1 MMIQFNL
8 IARIAD
14 DKNHFA
20 DFIHAVC
27 EAKNMLNI
35 DVYFTFVG
43 AVQNE
48 GLYKSLMRMAELLKV
63 DHLIHFTRESIK
75 YNDLPGHLKKGY
87 FINYCVGNSIGYSS
101 IESIKQG
108 FKTVF
113 YNVDDRWIHL
123 MMPGVISF
131 CKDQLDLLRIIKEI
145 DADKAMIDRQIEQ
158 ENKALLPHF
167 SLTKQEAELLIGTM
181 VK

>member
-1 MMIQFNL
+1 MIQFNL

-20 DFIHAVC
+20 DFIHVVR
-27 EAKNMLNI
+27 EAKNVWNI
-35 DVYFTFVG
+35 DVQFTFIG

-48 GLYKSLMRMAELLKV
+48 GLYKALMRMAELLKV
-63 DHLIHFTRESIK
+63 EHLIHFTRESIK
-75 YNDLPGHLKKGY
+75 YDDLPEQLKMGY
-87 FINYCVGNSIGYSS
+87 FINYCVANSIGYSS

-113 YNVDDRWIHL
+113 YNVDDRWTNI
-123 MMPGVISF
+123 MNPSSMSF
-131 CKDQLDLLRIIKEI
+131 CRDQQDLLEIIKWI
-145 DADKAMIDRQIEQ
+145 DADKAMIDRRLEQ

-167 SLTKQEAELLIGTM
+167 SLTKKETDLLIGTM
-181 VK
+181 V